1 MIDERLEELAGLYV
15 LEALNPAEKREFEA
29 ALQHDAELR
38 ALVDSLR
45 GVRDAVAGAVP
56 PAEPSPR
63 LKQRLMAEV
72 SLRNRPASPEPRR
85 QSPGGWLAFWLPWGM
100 AAASV
105 ALAINLYVQKG
116 ELNRQVS
123 QLDQLADS
131 LRNTTNSLQQA
142 VASLNETNRMDGLR
156 IALLGTL
163 LSDSPKSV
171 AVSLWDNRQ
180 QAGVF
185 MVQNLKPLPADRD
198 YQLWVIDPQ
207 YPSPVSAGVFQVDGH
222 GNVRFQFKAVKA
234 IGAADKFAVTMEPK
248 GGLPAPTMTNLVLVG
263 G

>member
-1 MIDERLEELAGLYV
+1 MIEERLEELAGLYV
-15 LEALNPAEKREFEA
+15 LEALNPVEKREFEA
-29 ALQHDAELR
+29 ALQRDAELR

-56 PAEPSPR
+56 PADPSPR

-72 SLRNRPASPEPRR
+72 SLRNQPVTPLPLRKFL
-85 QSPGGWLAFWLPWGM
+85 GGWLGVWLPWSLAT
-100 AAASV
+100 AAV
-105 ALAINLYVQKG
+105 VFAIHVQVQEAAMKA
-116 ELNRQVS
+116 RVS
-123 QLDQLADS
+123 QLNQLADS

-142 VASLNETNRMDGLR
+142 VARLNETNRMDGLR

-234 IGAADKFAVTMEPK
+234 IGAANKFAVTMEPN